1 MSRASSHR
9 PLKHFFPTG
18 FRLIDSAWDQTAAQ
32 KCLSMVLAVLHR
44 TLIVTE
50 QCLLSPTRNPNLDRA
65 GIEHLL
71 KVPGLAY

>member
-1 MSRASSHR
+1 
-9 PLKHFFPTG
+9 
-18 FRLIDSAWDQTAAQ
+18 
-32 KCLSMVLAVLHR
+32 MVLAVLHR

-71 KVPGLAY
+71 KVPGLAYYFGGAALLLRDSAGRCAPVRWCEAAGWLSG

>member
-1 MSRASSHR
+1 
-9 PLKHFFPTG
+9 
-18 FRLIDSAWDQTAAQ
+18 
-32 KCLSMVLAVLHR
+32 MVLAVLHR

>member
-1 MSRASSHR
+1 MARHVITHTMDHDFGVALR
-9 PLKHFFPTG
+9 
-18 FRLIDSAWDQTAAQ
+18 
-32 KCLSMVLAVLHR
+32 R

-71 KVPGLAY
+71 KVRGSGF

>member
-1 MSRASSHR
+1 MDSAR
-9 PLKHFFPTG
+9 PLGESHERGVDG
-18 FRLIDSAWDQTAAQ
+18 FDVALR
-32 KCLSMVLAVLHR
+32 R

-71 KVPGLAY
+71 KVRI